1 MLVKV
6 IWLNSPAKLF
16 IMRLNYLILLLLI
29 AELSCAQ
36 SIKIPASH
44 SNVKLSGP
52 GAVVEIDGKQ
62 AIEIVYLK
70 PYILDSIR
78 GQIIGTK
85 TGLFFDFN
93 DTEFKGKMYYGFIPT
108 GDSKHPHP
116 VYFKYSADIMS
127 GRSSINIANRLR
139 GTYDMVDWGKK
150 GKGTIGYRV
159 VTSSGSILFDGSI
172 SFKGTGPFKVD
183 DSILE
188 GPFINL
194 LQPEGATISFVTN
207 NAIQASIMVD
217 GKEFKDDIASIH
229 HEIKIDGL
237 APSTK
242 YDYTVT
248 YGDNTISYSFNTA
261 PNPGS
266 RSQFTFAYASD
277 SRSGMGG
284 GERDIHGANAYIVK
298 KIMALA
304 TQQQVAFM
312 QFTGDLVSGYKT
324 SEGEMD
330 LQYANW
336 KHTVEPFAHYFPV
349 VATMGNHE
357 ALMRMFQGDLDKHES
372 PMKMPGVDETL
383 LKIDR
388 FPYET
393 ESSEAAFA
401 RNFVNP
407 LNGPESEDGA
417 SYDPNKKKTDFP
429 SYKETVF
436 YYKYDNVAMV
446 VLNSNYW
453 YSPSTWSIPYIG
465 GGLHGYIM
473 DQQLAWLEETIN
485 SLEADVN
492 IDHIF
497 VTQHTPTFP
506 NGGHVKDD
514 MWYRGNNEFRPYVNG
529 KPLEKGIIERRDQ
542 ILDLLVNKSQKTRAI
557 LTGDEHNFAKTE
569 IGPNTIIYDDKWVL
583 PKLEL
588 SRTIYQINNG
598 AAGAPYYAQEQTPW
612 SGSVSGFTT
621 QNALVLFH
629 VEGDKIEMEVLNPDT
644 LEKVDE
650 LKLK

>member
-1 MLVKV
+1 MK
-6 IWLNSPAKLF
+6 F
-16 IMRLNYLILLLLI
+16 NYLIALLLI
-29 AELSCAQ
+29 AEFSCAQ
-36 SIKIPASH
+36 NIKIPGSH
-44 SNVKLSGP
+44 KNIKALGP
-52 GAVVEIDGKQ
+52 GAVIEIDGKQ
-62 AIEIVYLK
+62 AIEIEYIK
-70 PYILDSIR
+70 PYLLDSVR
-78 GQIIGTK
+78 GQIIGTR
-85 TGLFFDFN
+85 TGLFFDFS
-93 DTEFKGKMYYGFIPT
+93 DDKMKGILYYGFIPV

-116 VYFKYSADIMS
+116 VYFKENAAIMS
-127 GRSSINIANRLR
+127 GRTSINIVNRLR
-139 GTYDMVDWGKK
+139 GAYDMVGWQAK

-159 VTSSGSILFDGSI
+159 VTSSGSILYDGSI

-183 DSILE
+183 DSIIE
-188 GPFINL
+188 GPFVNI
-194 LQPEGATISFVTN
+194 LQPDGATISFETN
-207 NAIQASIMVD
+207 NAIQASILVE
-217 GKEFKDDIASIH
+217 GKEFKDVAPSNH
-229 HEIKIDGL
+229 HEIKVDGL
-237 APSTK
+237 APDTN

-248 YGDNTISYSFNTA
+248 YGENNITYSFKTA
-261 PNPGS
+261 PKPGS
-266 RSQFTFAYASD
+266 RSNFTFAYASD

-284 GERDIHGANAYIVK
+284 GERNIHGTNAYIVK

-312 QFTGDLVSGYKT
+312 QFTGDLVTGYKT
-324 SEGEMD
+324 SGGEMD

-349 VATMGNHE
+349 VTTMGNHE

-372 PMKMPGVDETL
+372 SMKVPGEDETL
-383 LKIDR
+383 LKIDK

-407 LNGPESEDGA
+407 LNGPDSEDGA

-429 SYKETVF
+429 SYKETAF
-436 YYKYDNVAMV
+436 YYTYDNVAMV
-446 VLNSNYW
+446 VLNSDYW

-465 GGLHGYIM
+465 GNLHGYIM

-485 SLEADVN
+485 GLEADVN
-492 IDHIF
+492 VDHIF
-497 VTQHTPTFP
+497 VTQHTPCFP

-514 MWYRGNNEFRPYVNG
+514 MWYRGNNDFRPYVNG

-542 ILDLLVNKSQKTRAI
+542 ILDLLINRSQKTRAI

-569 IGPNTIIYDDKWVL
+569 IGPNTIIYDENWTL

-588 SRTIYQINNG
+588 TRTIYQINNG
-598 AAGAPYYAQEQTPW
+598 AAGAPYYAQEKTPW
-612 SGSVSGFTT
+612 SGSVTGFTT

-629 VEGDKIEMEVLNPDT
+629 IDGDNIDMEVLNPDT